1 MKDER
6 LLFLYLQDYIFNT
19 NRMEFIFFRI
29 AGRMRNFWRISLI
42 VFVVAFWGCSQK
54 GKLVE
59 GNKKDEFDIP
69 ENSEKWEG
77 SYAQANYEL
86 ISGTADF
93 DPSFFGVANPGDYED
108 FDIEDVNDNQIFLD
122 EFQDWGI
129 DLSLFEK
136 DNNSTE
142 LLLDSLDKVDKVGKN
157 ENKNLA
163 ENSEMNGNNQPSL
176 SGWAINA
183 QSLIADKNDP
193 DPEHDE
199 FTKVDAEPVPINLN
213 KVLETIVYP
222 PDAKRE
228 GVKGTVYIKILIDKE
243 GNPKDFYVRSSPD
256 NRLKL
261 AVLDK
266 LKYAKYKPALLNGK
280 PVKDWVQIEYEF
292 K

>member
-1 MKDER
+1 
-6 LLFLYLQDYIFNT
+6 
-19 NRMEFIFFRI
+19 MEFIFFLV
-29 AGRMRNFWRISLI
+29 AKKLRNFWKISLI
-42 VFVVAFWGCSQK
+42 MIALAFWGCAQK

-59 GNKKDEFDIP
+59 GSKKDEFDIP
-69 ENSEKWEG
+69 ENPEKWES
-77 SYAQANYEL
+77 SYVQVNYEKE
-86 ISGTADF
+86 SSTAKLDA
-93 DPSFFGVANPGDYED
+93 SFFGVANAEDYDD
-108 FDIEDVNDNQIFLD
+108 FLEEGGNEIFLD
-122 EFQDWGI
+122 ELKDWGI

-142 LLLDSLDKVDKVGKN
+142 RLLDSLDKIEVTKN
-157 ENKNLA
+157 ENKKLA
-163 ENSEMNGNNQPSL
+163 ENLEVNSNNQPSL
-176 SGWAINA
+176 SGWAINT
-183 QSLIADKNDP
+183 QIGDKNDP
-193 DPEHDE
+193 DPEPDE
-199 FTKVDAEPVPINLN
+199 FTKVDSEPIPINLN

-228 GVKGTVYIKILIDKE
+228 GVKGTVYIKILIDRD

>member
-1 MKDER
+1 
-6 LLFLYLQDYIFNT
+6 
-19 NRMEFIFFRI
+19 MEFIFFLVAERL
-29 AGRMRNFWRISLI
+29 RNFWKISFIIIAL
-42 VFVVAFWGCSQK
+42 AFWGCAQK
-54 GKLVE
+54 GKFIE
-59 GNKKDEFDIP
+59 GNKKDEFDIA
-69 ENSEKWEG
+69 EESEKAETR
-77 SYAQANYEL
+77 YAQVSYERESAIARL
-86 ISGTADF
+86 DA
-93 DPSFFGVANPGDYED
+93 SFFGVANAEDYDEL
-108 FDIEDVNDNQIFLD
+108 DIEDIDDKEIFLD
-122 EFQDWGI
+122 ELKDWGI

-142 LLLDSLDKVDKVGKN
+142 RLLDSLDRVEVSRNDNSKN
-157 ENKNLA
+157 ENKIPA
-163 ENSEMNGNNQPSL
+163 ENLEISPNNQPSL
-176 SGWAINA
+176 SGWAINS
-183 QSLIADKNDP
+183 QLIADKNDP

-199 FTKVDAEPVPINLN
+199 FTKVDSEPVPINLN

-228 GVKGTVYIKILIDKE
+228 GVKGTVYIKILIDRD